1 MTKPDNKLLR
11 KRPDDEE
18 EAIVKPQAVSGGPI
32 GKVIDLTFNP
42 SRDKIREVTV
52 IDRMQGRLL
61 PQLDTINMVRAYCLE
76 VATYRE
82 SPEIYKKLFK
92 QLRPLSPDIID
103 ELIYRT
109 AQWQKSIGGRN
120 MEKATDI
127 ALAEMEA
134 KADDGDFG
142 ANIDAYKD

>member
-1 MTKPDNKLLR
+1 
-11 KRPDDEE
+11 
-18 EAIVKPQAVSGGPI
+18 
-32 GKVIDLTFNP
+32 
-42 SRDKIREVTV
+42 
-52 IDRMQGRLL
+52 MQGRLL

-76 VATYRE
+76 IATYRE

-92 QLRPLSPDIID
+92 QLRPRSPDIIG

-109 AQWQKSIGGRN
+109 AQWQKSIGGKN
-120 MEKATDI
+120 MDKATDI
-127 ALAEMEA
+127 ALAETET